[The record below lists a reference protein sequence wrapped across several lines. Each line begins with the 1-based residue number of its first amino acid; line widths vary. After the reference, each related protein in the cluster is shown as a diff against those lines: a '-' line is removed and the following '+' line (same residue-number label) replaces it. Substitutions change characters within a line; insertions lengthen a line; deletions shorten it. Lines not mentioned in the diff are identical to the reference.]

1 MLIYASQPT
10 NFGRTRFSNI
20 PICEHE
26 VVLVVDGKRKK
37 ESRRDLREEKKKIR
51 SRTMKHATRFFSR
64 D

>member
-37 ESRRDLREEKKKIR
+37 ESRRDLREEKKKFDLER
-51 SRTMKHATRFFSR
+51 
-64 D
+64 